1 MQNTWGNSCKKKTTL
16 MQSWSDQIIGAGPRG
31 YVLLITHIH

>member
-1 MQNTWGNSCKKKTTL
+1 MVAAGEQTDKREHRP
-16 MQSWSDQIIGAGPRG
+16 WSDQIIGAGPRG